1 MNRLY
6 KIKLENIKNVRAGS
20 ICFFD
25 GNKCLNLTGIYGPNG
40 SGKTTFVQT
49 ISFIQHI
56 VFNGISN
63 SDFSNFRNYLEIFTN
78 LANGFNNEIS
88 SIEITLRNEK
98 GDFIF
103 STHFTVRNDRI
114 EIIEESMKFRSNKKY
129 SRVVELFHYN
139 KYVTNAN
146 NSLPISN
153 LRKSE
158 AKKINKKSNLIEL
171 LVIAKMVNQDGGSF
185 IFNSEFFNFLR
196 KSNIFKNELLE
207 GINIFRNF
215 CLDLII
221 VDSQI
226 SGSIYTELLLPIGY
240 AVDNSRGFVSLQI
253 DNEDK
258 IYTEQI
264 VNAKKVIEQINKV
277 LPILVPKLT
286 ISLKVKEFQDKE
298 GKFTNIVVMGE
309 RGGHRY
315 PLKAESDG
323 IKKIISILSVLI
335 NVYNN
340 PNATVVIDELDAG
353 IYEYLL
359 GEIIS
364 TISEGG
370 KGLLIFIS
378 HNLRPLEVI
387 DYNKVIFTTLNE
399 KNRYIRV
406 KIDSNENLR
415 DAYIRLMQLGGA
427 QEPLFIPVTDSKI
440 RRAFRKAKD
449 REY

>member
-1 MNRLY
+1 
-6 KIKLENIKNVRAGS
+6 
-20 ICFFD
+20 
-25 GNKCLNLTGIYGPNG
+25 
-40 SGKTTFVQT
+40 
-49 ISFIQHI
+49 
-56 VFNGISN
+56 
-63 SDFSNFRNYLEIFTN
+63 
-78 LANGFNNEIS
+78 
-88 SIEITLRNEK
+88 
-98 GDFIF
+98 
-103 STHFTVRNDRI
+103 
-114 EIIEESMKFRSNKKY
+114 
-129 SRVVELFHYN
+129 ELF
-139 KYVTNAN
+139 
-146 NSLPISN
+146 
-153 LRKSE
+153 
-158 AKKINKKSNLIEL
+158 
-171 LVIAKMVNQDGGSF
+171 
-185 IFNSEFFNFLR
+185 
-196 KSNIFKNELLE
+196 
-207 GINIFRNF
+207 
-215 CLDLII
+215 
-221 VDSQI
+221 
-226 SGSIYTELLLPIGY
+226 LPIGY

-340 PNATVVIDELDAG
+340 PNATVIIDELDAG

>member
-158 AKKINKKSNLIEL
+158 SKKINKKSNLIEL

-185 IFNSEFFNFLR
+185 IFNSEFFNFLE

-226 SGSIYTELLLPIGY
+226 SGSIYTELFLPIGY

-340 PNATVVIDELDAG
+340 PNATVIIDELDAG

-427 QEPLFIPVTDSKI
+427 QEPLFITVTD
-440 RRAFRKAKD
+440 
-449 REY
+449 